1 VLIGAGPHTSW
12 LEKTLQL
19 DESGEILTGESVVL
33 GIEGAPFE
41 WLEERPPYALETSVP
56 GVFAVGDVR
65 HRSPRNV
72 AAAVA
77 DGAIAVRSVH
87 EYLHKVG

>member
-1 VLIGAGPHTSW
+1 
-12 LEKTLQL
+12 
-19 DESGEILTGESVVL
+19 
-33 GIEGAPFE
+33 
-41 WLEERPPYALETSVP
+41 
-56 GVFAVGDVR
+56 VFAVGDVR